1 MVKIKKYKD
10 EIEKEVYKQM
20 DVYKNILNAEL
31 VINAIRAV
39 MYEHDKIT
47 NPSYGVRLDKSS
59 IVNANATN
67 FTTSSISIFSPPFK
81 ANYTWNS

>member
-47 NPSYGVRLDKSS
+47 NPSYKKIIEWLASDDYEDFK
-59 IVNANATN
+59 NE
-67 FTTSSISIFSPPFK
+67 PFG
-81 ANYTWNS
+81 NQNM

>member
-47 NPSYGVRLDKSS
+47 NPSYKKIIEWLASDDYED
-59 IVNANATN
+59 IENE
-67 FTTSSISIFSPPFK
+67 PFG
-81 ANYTWNS
+81 N

>member
-47 NPSYGVRLDKSS
+47 NPSYKKIIEWLASDDYEDIENETLG
-59 IVNANATN
+59 N
-67 FTTSSISIFSPPFK
+67 
-81 ANYTWNS
+81 

>member
-47 NPSYGVRLDKSS
+47 NSSYKKIIEWLASDDYEEFEKE
-59 IVNANATN
+59 
-67 FTTSSISIFSPPFK
+67 PFK
-81 ANYTWNS
+81 AEGNEA

>member
-47 NPSYGVRLDKSS
+47 NPSYKKIIEWLASNDYED
-59 IVNANATN
+59 
-67 FTTSSISIFSPPFK
+67 FK
-81 ANYTWNS
+81 NETLGN

>member
-47 NPSYGVRLDKSS
+47 NPSYK
-59 IVNANATN
+59 
-67 FTTSSISIFSPPFK
+67 K
-81 ANYTWNS
+81 

>member
-47 NPSYGVRLDKSS
+47 NPSYKKIIEWLASDDYDDFK
-59 IVNANATN
+59 NE
-67 FTTSSISIFSPPFK
+67 PFK
-81 ANYTWNS
+81 AEGNEA

>member
-1 MVKIKKYKD
+1 MLKIKKYKD

-47 NPSYGVRLDKSS
+47 NPSYKKIIEWLASDDYEDIENETLG
-59 IVNANATN
+59 N
-67 FTTSSISIFSPPFK
+67 
-81 ANYTWNS
+81 

>member
-1 MVKIKKYKD
+1 MVKIKKYKY

-47 NPSYGVRLDKSS
+47 NPSYKKIIEWLASDDYEDIENETLG
-59 IVNANATN
+59 N
-67 FTTSSISIFSPPFK
+67 
-81 ANYTWNS
+81 

>member
-1 MVKIKKYKD
+1 
-10 EIEKEVYKQM
+10 M

-47 NPSYGVRLDKSS
+47 NPSYKKIIEWLASDDYEDIENETLG
-59 IVNANATN
+59 N
-67 FTTSSISIFSPPFK
+67 
-81 ANYTWNS
+81 